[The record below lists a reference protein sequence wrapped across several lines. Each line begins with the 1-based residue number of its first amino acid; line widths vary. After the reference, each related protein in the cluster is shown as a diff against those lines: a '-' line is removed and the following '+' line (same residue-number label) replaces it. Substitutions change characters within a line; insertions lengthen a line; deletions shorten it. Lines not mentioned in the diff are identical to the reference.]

1 MTINSIWNN
10 TTPGSSV
17 FTLGDSSGVN
27 ETGISHVAYCFAPV
41 AGYSAFGSYTGNGSV
56 DGPLVYT
63 GFRPRWVMIKASAG
77 GATQWFIY
85 DTARNTSNVGNFALY
100 ASDATAET
108 SILLIDLLS
117 NGFKLRYA
125 DTGGYTNYAGWTYIY
140 AAFAESP
147 FAYSR
152 AR

>member
-1 MTINSIWNN
+1 
-10 TTPGSSV
+10 
-17 FTLGDSSGVN
+17 
-27 ETGISHVAYCFAPV
+27 
-41 AGYSAFGSYTGNGSV
+41 
-56 DGPLVYT
+56 
-63 GFRPRWVMIKASAG
+63 MIKASAG

-108 SILLIDLLS
+108 SILLIDILS

-140 AAFAESP
+140 AAFAESS